1 VMGVCWGNVGTY
13 PRGAEIPK
21 SVKVYDPGYNP
32 PRMNYTTADSV
43 LDEKE
48 LGFPYCNYASPAM
61 LDRMAQYYYDQSTL
75 NPQILSDGRAQFEY
89 FTMVYGVI
97 ASSEFSC
104 DIACAMKTVRYDP
117 ITGGNY
123 EESYGT
129 IYPDEP
135 GNTVSYRRFYFYRAP
150 TDTSGLFTVTGC
162 THADYT
168 APDAHIRSTDEGVD
182 PIISV
187 PKVFNVIDKQVKP
200 GTWDMDAFKSSL
212 ASTTTQLVV
221 STAAGPFGI
230 VGAIGGGVA
239 GGMAAQAVSESM
251 RKVNP
256 QDPGAE
262 VENTVIG
269 SEKDGYFV
277 STNNDNF
284 SINLGPVY
292 ESRAR
297 DKTGYIPK
305 FEFCGKIITTPAL
318 CTHELVLR
326 DTIDLYH
333 SKNPTKHIKTLYEV
347 EPRGRDG
354 CYYKWSTTSYDAATN
369 TEGSVVTTEE
379 IVRKYVINDMST
391 CVFSPTDT
399 FTTDLKDY
407 PIRSYFDTLDQ
418 ITVYPTRNVVSKS
431 TFSARYIRIRPSL
444 TASDGFM
451 ELSQVAIYNDVGTN
465 LALGK
470 AVFASGMYLATDGP
484 SAPPNT
490 IVSGK
495 LVAPSGSTSVYKNS
509 GSAANDYITIDL
521 GMNYYIASVVIYGRA
536 DSSNPG
542 RNSSIRVQ
550 LLNTSG
556 ANDIALKELVTTT
569 TAPVNTIDLTTKITV
584 PKFPEKPFAVPR
596 PLPLETSLGGTNCPT
611 RCHDKQQIDSLVQ
624 QYNANPANVNSQ
636 IIKVLRAATPSTTR
650 CDYEVEI
657 VRKIGT
663 KKTVGRELISMASTL
678 AKTTPN
684 VGVAY
689 GRFVRLRPAATGGD
703 GFLSLSQLV
712 VSDEKGTNL
721 ALNRPVFG
729 TSRFIDPATG
739 TMSSEAKIVTNGT
752 LSAGAWPNIWVSG
765 TSDRKNEFFEVD
777 LGISQPISSITYYGG
792 TNVLE
797 RNKGVRIQVLATNET
812 FAVPISETVLDSTNT
827 QQTIRFNKCDF
838 TYTPTALV
846 GNFIQE
852 NTLLLAATDTSGGVL
867 TFKNIGA
874 SVMNVFNSINTS
886 INSKDPLGALNTN
899 VSAAQTTA
907 QNTLNSITANQ
918 TLQGCPTT
926 RCSDPAVM
934 AAIMAGYNNSNSVKT
949 QYGAETNTMVQ
960 IAKVGPAG
968 PNTCDVLFTDLY
980 SEYDDYLY
988 NPGFTETTTLT
999 KRFTLTNTGNC
1010 VMAVVPGGIV
1020 DVSMNAVGIMSRNS
1034 ALVTPYTITQCQV
1047 NCRDPAILSSL
1058 KQKLNTQSQTTTV
1071 LPNFNTVTQSFANG
1085 NTTCE
1090 YMMIKDITTK
1100 NNITGSFSTET
1111 GIDTYVTATFNM
1123 DEKTCAASL
1132 NKVIEIDPDLLTLTT
1147 DSATGDTSGYIN
1159 GIKIQ
1164 LPYLFNYDIT
1174 MPSTR
1179 VDETVTILPTAGG
1192 K

>member
-1 VMGVCWGNVGTY
+1 
-13 PRGAEIPK
+13 
-21 SVKVYDPGYNP
+21 
-32 PRMNYTTADSV
+32 
-43 LDEKE
+43 
-48 LGFPYCNYASPAM
+48 
-61 LDRMAQYYYDQSTL
+61 
-75 NPQILSDGRAQFEY
+75 
-89 FTMVYGVI
+89 
-97 ASSEFSC
+97 
-104 DIACAMKTVRYDP
+104 
-117 ITGGNY
+117 
-123 EESYGT
+123 
-129 IYPDEP
+129 
-135 GNTVSYRRFYFYRAP
+135 
-150 TDTSGLFTVTGC
+150 
-162 THADYT
+162 
-168 APDAHIRSTDEGVD
+168 
-182 PIISV
+182 
-187 PKVFNVIDKQVKP
+187 
-200 GTWDMDAFKSSL
+200 
-212 ASTTTQLVV
+212 
-221 STAAGPFGI
+221 
-230 VGAIGGGVA
+230 
-239 GGMAAQAVSESM
+239 
-251 RKVNP
+251 
-256 QDPGAE
+256 
-262 VENTVIG
+262 
-269 SEKDGYFV
+269 
-277 STNNDNF
+277 
-284 SINLGPVY
+284 
-292 ESRAR
+292 
-297 DKTGYIPK
+297 
-305 FEFCGKIITTPAL
+305 
-318 CTHELVLR
+318 
-326 DTIDLYH
+326 
-333 SKNPTKHIKTLYEV
+333 
-347 EPRGRDG
+347 
-354 CYYKWSTTSYDAATN
+354 
-369 TEGSVVTTEE
+369 
-379 IVRKYVINDMST
+379 
-391 CVFSPTDT
+391 
-399 FTTDLKDY
+399 
-407 PIRSYFDTLDQ
+407 
-418 ITVYPTRNVVSKS
+418 
-431 TFSARYIRIRPSL
+431 
-444 TASDGFM
+444 M

-874 SVMNVFNSINTS
+874 SVMN
-886 INSKDPLGALNTN
+886 
-899 VSAAQTTA
+899 
-907 QNTLNSITANQ
+907 
-918 TLQGCPTT
+918 
-926 RCSDPAVM
+926 
-934 AAIMAGYNNSNSVKT
+934 
-949 QYGAETNTMVQ
+949 TMVQ

-1164 LPYLFNYDIT
+1164 LPE
-1174 MPSTR
+1174 PSLGT
-1179 VDETVTILPTAGG
+1179 P
-1192 K
+1192 